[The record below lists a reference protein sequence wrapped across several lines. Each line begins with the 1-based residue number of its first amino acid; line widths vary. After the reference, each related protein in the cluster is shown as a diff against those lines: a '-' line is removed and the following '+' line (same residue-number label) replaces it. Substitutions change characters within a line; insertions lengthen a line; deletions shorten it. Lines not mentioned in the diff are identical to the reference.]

1 MKKDDL
7 KIKKDIQLKCPK
19 LTDDVLELLTEYL
32 IIQVSNK
39 LKEDAKKFGL
49 LSIVSDE
56 KNYSSMRQR
65 DNGIEFIL
73 D

>member
-7 KIKKDIQLKCPK
+7 KIKKDIQLKCPE

-39 LKEDAKKFGL
+39 LREDARIIGL
-49 LSIVSDE
+49 SSVVSDGQ
-56 KNYSSMRQR
+56 NYSSMIQTK
-65 DNGIEFIL
+65 NGVEFNIV
-73 D
+73 

>member
-7 KIKKDIQLKCPK
+7 KIKKDIQLKCPE

-39 LKEDAKKFGL
+39 LKKDAKKFGL
-49 LSIVSDE
+49 LSIISDG
-56 KNYSSMRQR
+56 KNYSCMSQTE
-65 DNGIEFIL
+65 DGVEFIL